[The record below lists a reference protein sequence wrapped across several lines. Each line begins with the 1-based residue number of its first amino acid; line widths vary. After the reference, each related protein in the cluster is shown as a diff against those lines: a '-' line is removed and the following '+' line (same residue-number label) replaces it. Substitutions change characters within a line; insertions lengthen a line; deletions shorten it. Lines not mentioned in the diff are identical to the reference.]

1 MGWRIRRLGGDSLT
15 REEVLNYCRDQY
27 GTEPE
32 YPWMETPLAAVLRHR
47 DNAKWY
53 GLIMDVTADKVG
65 GRAGE
70 TIDILNLKGDP
81 DEIIH
86 IREMP
91 GFAPAYHMNK
101 KHWLTVILP
110 EMKDPAVVFRLIDKS
125 YDLTAP
131 KRSYQNG

>member
-1 MGWRIRRLGGDSLT
+1 MT
-15 REEVLNYCRDQY
+15 RQDVLDYCRNQY

-32 YPWMETPLAAVLRHR
+32 YPWADSPQAAVLRHR

-53 GLIMDVTADKVG
+53 GLIMDISGDKVG
-65 GRAGE
+65 HASDE
-70 TIDILNLKGDP
+70 SIDVLNLKGNP
-81 DEIIH
+81 DDIVH

-110 EMKDPAVVFRLIDKS
+110 DIENPDVVFRLLDQS
-125 YDLTAP
+125 YDMTAP
-131 KRSYQNG
+131 KRRKPHAGTQ

>member
-1 MGWRIRRLGGDSLT
+1 MTRR
-15 REEVLNYCRDQY
+15 EVLDYCRDNY

-32 YPWMETPLAAVLRHR
+32 YPWEDTPRAAVLRHR

-53 GLIMDVTADKVG
+53 GLIMDISGDKVG
-65 GRAGE
+65 KNSK
-70 TIDILNLKGDP
+70 DVLDVLNIKGDP
-81 DEIIH
+81 DDIVH

-110 EMKDPAVVFRLIDKS
+110 EITDPEVVFHLLDKS
-125 YDLTAP
+125 YELTAP
-131 KRSYQNG
+131 KRRKPHAGTQ

>member
-1 MGWRIRRLGGDSLT
+1 MT
-15 REEVLNYCRDQY
+15 RDDIFQYCRDQY

-32 YPWMETPLAAVLRHR
+32 YPWADTPLAAVLRHR

-65 GRAGE
+65 GRTHE
-70 TIDILNLKGDP
+70 VIDILNIKGNP
-81 DEIIH
+81 DDIVH

-101 KHWLTVILP
+101 QHWLTVILP
-110 EMKDPAVVFRLIDKS
+110 EIRDPQVVFRLLDKS

-131 KRSYQNG
+131 KRRAKHGSEK